1 MSDPLFM
8 VKTAF
13 YIGNYR
19 QCVKE
24 AQKLQLGDQSLDLEC
39 DILMYRAY
47 LAEGKCSTLL
57 ISHSCK
63 KYFVLLKCLMN
74 IY

>member
-1 MSDPLFM
+1 MADPLFS

-13 YIGNYR
+13 YIGAYR

-24 AQKLQLGDQSLDLEC
+24 AQKLQLGDQALALEC

-47 LAEGKCSTLL
+47 LAEGIIRSF
-57 ISHSCK
+57 SH
-63 KYFVLLKCLMN
+63 
-74 IY
+74 